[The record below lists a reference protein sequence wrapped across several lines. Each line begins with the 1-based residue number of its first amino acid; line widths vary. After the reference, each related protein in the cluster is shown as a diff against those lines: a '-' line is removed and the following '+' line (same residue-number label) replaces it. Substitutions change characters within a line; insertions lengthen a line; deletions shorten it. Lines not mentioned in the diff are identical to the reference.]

1 MTTTINASPSNGLV
15 QSADGSGILKVQSNG
30 KTTNALAW
38 VRWNGSTAA
47 ITSAYNVSSV
57 TKLADGL
64 YTLNFTSALSDTNY
78 LVTGAT
84 TWQTGYTT
92 STSVEENGNYSKT
105 TSSSQVYV
113 LTQVGSA
120 YAPPT
125 VGAVVFGN

>member
-1 MTTTINASPSNGLV
+1 MACTINASATNGIV
-15 QSADGSGILKVQSNG
+15 QTADGSGLLKVQSG
-30 KTTNALAW
+30 GVTTNALAW

-57 TKLADGL
+57 TRTATGT
-64 YTLNFTSALSDTNY
+64 YTLSFTSALSDTNY

-92 STSVEENGNYSKT
+92 STSVEENGNYAKT

-113 LTQVGSA
+113 LTQAGSA
-120 YAPPT
+120 YDAPT